1 MDYFHIADKKS
12 RPWSTHEPLK
22 TGDVITTSEINPYF
36 NYYLTSN
43 YPKET
48 VKFQEGQRQLSRL
61 YVLQEIKENRMNN
74 PDSQYVAKMG
84 FETAK
89 YFSNYAREL
98 ILENVRKSEFNNLP
112 SRQKCIWLAQGEE
125 NLQFWLSRIGKSL
138 KDINVFKVV
147 PSGILHSADEELL
160 LSDIEPYDETLI
172 KARQYWSG
180 IITNQNSKE
189 VLFEGSLK
197 IGNLIS

>member
-1 MDYFHIADKKS
+1 
-12 RPWSTHEPLK
+12 
-22 TGDVITTSEINPYF
+22 
-36 NYYLTSN
+36 
-43 YPKET
+43 
-48 VKFQEGQRQLSRL
+48 
-61 YVLQEIKENRMNN
+61 MNN

-84 FETAK
+84 FETAR
-89 YFSNYAREL
+89 YFSNYVREL
-98 ILENVRKSEFNNLP
+98 IWENVRKSEFNDLP
-112 SRQKCIWLAQGEE
+112 SRQKCIWLAQGED
-125 NLQFWLSRIGKSL
+125 NLQFWLSRIGKSS

-160 LSDIEPYDETLI
+160 LTDIEPYDETLI

-197 IGNLIS
+197 IGELIS